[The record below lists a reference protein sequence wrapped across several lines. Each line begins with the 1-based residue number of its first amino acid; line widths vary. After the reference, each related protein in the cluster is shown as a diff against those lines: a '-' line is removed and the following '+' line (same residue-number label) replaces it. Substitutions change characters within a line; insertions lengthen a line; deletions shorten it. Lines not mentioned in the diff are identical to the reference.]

1 MARADHGEK
10 ERETESVSM
19 MVLLVMVT
27 DTIYNNCIQP
37 TTHSFL
43 TGRILW
49 LGGISIDV
57 AFTGVPYLLH
67 QLLSQTTAIIS
78 LQDFPFSDFLYKFF
92 RK

>member
-1 MARADHGEK
+1 
-10 ERETESVSM
+10 
-19 MVLLVMVT
+19 MVVLVMVT

-67 QLLSQTTAIIS
+67 QLLSQTTAIIFTPG
-78 LQDFPFSDFLYKFF
+78 FPFFGFPLQIFQKIAQTSSWLL
-92 RK
+92 